1 MKINAQPPHPSTI
14 IPQDSMP
21 LPAPF
26 KIERYFAEYEFS
38 APYLLSASDCESVS
52 LRELLSQAD
61 ADGLRRWET
70 LSLGYTE
77 SPGHP
82 VLREAIAQLYA
93 NVTAA
98 DTLVLSPIEGIFVTM
113 HALLRP
119 GDHVVAMF
127 PAYQA
132 LYEVAR
138 SVGCDVSLWE
148 LTLRDGRWQA
158 DLDRLR
164 ALITPRTRMLIV
176 NVPHNP
182 TGYLPDRA
190 TFEALVSLAREHN
203 LVLFCDEMYRWLE
216 FDPATRLPSAV
227 EVYERAIVLSGLSK
241 TFGLPGLRMGWLVT
255 HDAEALAG
263 CQSFKDYTSI
273 CHSAPSEALAI
284 IALRAREAL
293 VTRNLQI
300 VQHNAALAAEFFAAR
315 PALFRWIAPQ
325 AGSVAFP
332 QWLGAHSVEAFAEAA
347 VKDAGIM
354 IVPGAIFDRPGQHF
368 RVGLGRRNFGEVLGQ
383 LEEFLNR

>member
-1 MKINAQPPHPSTI
+1 M
-14 IPQDSMP
+14 
-21 LPAPF
+21 LVPF
-26 KIERYFAEYEFS
+26 KIERYFAEHEFS
-38 APYLLSASDCESVS
+38 APYLLSASDCESMSV
-52 LRELLSQAD
+52 RELLSHAD
-61 ADGLRRWET
+61 ADGLQRWES

-82 VLREAIAQLYA
+82 ALREEIARLYA
-93 NVTAA
+93 GVAPA
-98 DTLVLSPIEGIFVTM
+98 ETLVVSPIEGIFIAM
-113 HALLRP
+113 HALLQP

-138 SVGCDVSLWE
+138 SIGCEVSLWE
-148 LTLRDGRWQA
+148 LSLRDGRWRA

-164 ALITPRTRMLIV
+164 ALVTPRTRMLVV

-190 TFEALVSLAREHN
+190 TFDAIVSLAREHN
-203 LVLFCDEMYRWLE
+203 LILFCDEMYRWLE
-216 FDPATRLPSAV
+216 LDEATRLPSAV
-227 EVYERAIVLSGLSK
+227 EVYERAMVLCGLSK
-241 TFGLPGLRMGWLVT
+241 TFGLPGLRVGWLVA
-255 HDAEALAG
+255 HDREMLAR

-293 VTRNLQI
+293 AARNLEI
-300 VQHNAALAAEFFAAR
+300 VRRNAALAAEVFGARAAQFEW
-315 PALFRWIAPQ
+315 LAPQ

-332 QWLGAHSVEAFAEAA
+332 RWLGAQSVEALVET
-347 VKDAGIM
+347 VLKNAGVM
-354 IVPGAIFDRPGQHF
+354 IVPGSMFDLSGQHF
-368 RVGLGRRNFGEVLGQ
+368 RVGLGRRNFGEALEKLG
-383 LEEFLNR
+383 EFLDQSDASDVTPSGHSAYAAQGKL